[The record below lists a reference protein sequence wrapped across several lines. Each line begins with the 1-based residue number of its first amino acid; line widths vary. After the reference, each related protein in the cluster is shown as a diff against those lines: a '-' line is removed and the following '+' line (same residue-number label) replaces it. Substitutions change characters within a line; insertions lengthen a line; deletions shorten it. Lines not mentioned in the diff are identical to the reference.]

1 MKKPFPVLF
10 SLMVVL
16 LLFSCSMNYPEQ
28 SVSDGSY
35 SDLADIS
42 SKTDS
47 LSKAFSEPDIPTS
60 TDVSEAGV
68 ETVTLTDDWTDPD
81 TGYTLISGSYD
92 KSGAGISEKRMEY
105 IYKDESGRNV
115 RVQDFSSSVISAE
128 DSETDAVTPDDKD
141 ALNLAKNI
149 DIALFSQSEDGGY
162 IYSGSDSAD
171 SLSMRTG
178 EISIDAVAA
187 FFSCADNRA
196 EYTYD
201 VTYTKNG
208 IISRVRE
215 SFVKETVITAGS
227 SVVDM
232 TEQLRF
238 LYGFESVQY
247 GGTKT
252 AYRLLNKLII
262 MFDLSE
268 SSSRGSGHLCILSSA
283 DSNVLLDLS
292 LTTRATNT
300 MEEMVITVKSIDESL
315 GLSDFLKAGSEI
327 YFNEYALKTRSGFS
341 LSVSHNGEDVLV
353 VSKQDNQ
360 QGLSGTSSVYFIE
373 ELPFDITLVNKEGKE
388 AVLTDGTE
396 IIADSDG
403 FSESYTV
410 GEVSFS
416 KADFISAL
424 VKSQELQTIIS
435 SLEKVNDEDLKID
448 SSKQSSAA
456 VENAVDYETGEMVRM
471 SFEENSEIEYS
482 LPAGS
487 MTRHFDKLE
496 KGNYNY
502 YLFDGVLWNAERGS
516 DLRSYVFP
524 ETYYGADNIA
534 MHIEFDNAEDL
545 RTEFIT
551 ISGGP
556 LEGKYSLT

>member
-1 MKKPFPVLF
+1 MKKPFFALF
-10 SLMVVL
+10 SLIMVL

-81 TGYTLISGSYD
+81 TGRTLISGSYK

-115 RVQDFSSSVISAE
+115 RVQDFASSVISAE

-149 DIALFSQSEDGGY
+149 DTALFSQPEDGVH
-162 IYSGSDSAD
+162 IYSRPEAES

-178 EISIDAVAA
+178 EITIDTVAA
-187 FFSCADNRA
+187 AFNCADNRA

-208 IISRVRE
+208 ISSRVRE

-252 AYRLLNKLII
+252 AYRLWNKLII

-524 ETYYGADNIA
+524 ETFYGADNIA

>member
-341 LSVSHNGEDVLV
+341 LFVSHNGEDVLV

-360 QGLSGTSSVYFIE
+360 QGLSGTSSVYSIE
-373 ELPFDITLVNKEGKE
+373 KLPFDITLVNKEGKE

>member
-16 LLFSCSMNYPEQ
+16 LLFSCSMNYPES

-35 SDLADIS
+35 SDLSDVS
-42 SKTDS
+42 GDTDS
-47 LSKAFSEPDIPTS
+47 LSEAFSNPAITQTVE
-60 TDVSEAGV
+60 SEGMT
-68 ETVTLTDDWTDPD
+68 TVTITDDWTDPD
-81 TGYTLISGSYD
+81 TGRTLISGSYK

-115 RVQDFSSSVISAE
+115 RVQDFTSSVISAE

-141 ALNLAKNI
+141 ALNLARSI
-149 DIALFSQSEDGGY
+149 DIALFSQSEDGVY

-341 LSVSHNGEDVLV
+341 LFVSHNGEDVLV